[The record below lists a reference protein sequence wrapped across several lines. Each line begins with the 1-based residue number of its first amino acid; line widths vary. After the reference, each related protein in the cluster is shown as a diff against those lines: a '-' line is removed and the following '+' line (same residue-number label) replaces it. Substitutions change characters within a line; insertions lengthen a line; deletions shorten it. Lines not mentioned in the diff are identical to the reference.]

1 VAIAYSSAGTGVST
15 ESSGGALSPTCP
27 ATVAAGDILIL
38 QAAYEG
44 TTTAPVDPGGWTPLF
59 SAQSVG
65 VASVVARHWV
75 YGKIADGSEDGAAV
89 ALGTPAVTTQRAA
102 RIYSF
107 SGRVSGSITDLVPVA
122 SFTNTPGD
130 TDPTG
135 PTVVTTI
142 AGSLACALVYQHD
155 NNTLET
161 FASASDTWTE
171 RGTVGGFIFALTPGG
186 VLDLLTATPAADPG
200 TVSGGAMTVTNDPW
214 SVIGFEIRPSVPV
227 TNFNSTG
234 DLAAQ
239 SSAIEGTGIVG
250 RTSTGALAAQ
260 SSAISGDAIVGRTS
274 TGALA
279 AQSSAIAGESTV
291 GRAATGDLISQSSVI
306 DGSGTV
312 EGAEVNDFPATGDLL
327 AQASTIEGAVVV
339 GRTSIG
345 DLISQSATVSGS
357 GVVGRVSTGDL
368 ISQSATMTADST
380 VGRVGTGDLIS
391 QDSVIDG
398 SGTNSGAPEVVAV
411 EVVERAKSS
420 PRRRYRIIEDPDLL
434 QEELRVEE
442 KKVEV
447 EKKKLRV
454 LIKKSDS
461 PNVEG
466 VLYQQIQEKIE
477 KLEAKIDDRL
487 EKIAGLMLS
496 IQVSL
501 DEQDDD
507 EEEVLLM
514 S

>member
-27 ATVAAGDILIL
+27 ATVTAGDILIL

-44 TTTAPVDPGGWTPLF
+44 TTTAPVDPNGWTPLF

-135 PTVVTTI
+135 PTVTTTI
-142 AGSLACALVYQHD
+142 AGSLACALVYQND

-234 DLAAQ
+234 ALAAQ
-239 SSAIEGTGIVG
+239 SSAIAGTGIVG
-250 RTSTGALAAQ
+250 RTSTGALAVQ
-260 SSAISGDAIVGRTS
+260 SSAISGTGIIGRTS
-274 TGALA
+274 AGALA
-279 AQSSAIAGESTV
+279 VQSSAIAGESTV
-291 GRAATGDLISQSSVI
+291 GRAATGGLIAQPSVI
-306 DGSGTV
+306 DGSATV
-312 EGAEVNDFPATGDLL
+312 EGAVTNDFSATGGLV
-327 AQASTIEGAVVV
+327 AQSSTLDGAAVV
-339 GRTSIG
+339 GRTASG
-345 DLISQSATVSGS
+345 ELSA
-357 GVVGRVSTGDL
+357 
-368 ISQSATMTADST
+368 QSATMTADST
-380 VGRVGTGDLIS
+380 VARVGTGDLIA
-391 QDSVIDG
+391 QDSVIEG
-398 SGTNSGAPEVVAV
+398 SGDSSAEPEVVEA
-411 EVVERAKSS
+411 VVERAKSS
-420 PRRRYRIIEDPDLL
+420 PRRRYRIIEDPDLI
-434 QEELRVEE
+434 QEEIKVEE

-454 LIKKSDS
+454 LIKRSES

-501 DEQDDD
+501 DEQDD
-507 EEEVLLM
+507 EEEEIFLL

>member
-27 ATVAAGDILIL
+27 ATVTAGDILIL

-44 TTTAPVDPGGWTPLF
+44 TTTAPVDPNGWTPLF

-171 RGTVGGFIFALTPGG
+171 RGTAGGYIFALAPGG

-234 DLAAQ
+234 SLAAQ
-239 SSAIEGTGIVG
+239 SSAIAGSGIVG
-250 RTSTGALAAQ
+250 RTSTGALAVQ
-260 SSAISGDAIVGRTS
+260 SAAISGTGIVGRTS
-274 TGALA
+274 AGALA
-279 AQSSAIAGESTV
+279 VQSSAIAGESTV
-291 GRAATGDLISQSSVI
+291 GRVATGGLIAQSSAI
-306 DGSGTV
+306 DGSATV
-312 EGAEVNDFPATGDLL
+312 AAGETNDFPATGDLV
-327 AQASTIEGAVVV
+327 AQS
-339 GRTSIG
+339 S
-345 DLISQSATVSGS
+345 TVSGD
-357 GVVGRVSTGDL
+357 GIVGRVSTGDL
-368 ISQSATMTADST
+368 ISQSATITADST
-380 VGRVGTGDLIS
+380 VSRIGTGDLIS

-398 SGTNSGAPEVVAV
+398 SGTSSAIPEVAA
-411 EVVERAKSS
+411 VVEGAKSS
-420 PRRRYRIIEDPDLL
+420 PRRRYRIIEDPDLI
-434 QEELRVEE
+434 QEEIRVEE

-454 LIKKSDS
+454 LIKRSES

-466 VLYQQIQEKIE
+466 VLYQEIQEKIE

-496 IQVSL
+496 IQVAL
-501 DEQDDD
+501 DEQDD
-507 EEEVLLM
+507 EEEEIFLL